1 MYILIE
7 TAYKDIDKY
16 TKKIKYT
23 LLAKANDYAGT
34 KRSQKEVLE
43 RDSRSKT

>member
-1 MYILIE
+1 VYNLRQ
-7 TAYKDIDKY
+7 TAYKDIEKY

-23 LLAKANDYAGT
+23 LLATANDYAGT

-43 RDSRSKT
+43 RDSRSKM